1 MLVVRMDKIRLIKYS
16 TLCDKMV
23 MIGNT
28 ISMVWCRMMTSDGE
42 AEDAVLLVRLY
53 EVVDEVRVK
62 QRLDDASD
70 EGGPHD

>member
-1 MLVVRMDKIRLIKYS
+1 
-16 TLCDKMV
+16 MV